1 MQEQINSIESDLK
14 EVKNALLGN
23 EFNKNG
29 LVNRVEKIECYQAK
43 DKKQKWMVAGAFVV
57 LTFLS
62 KFVHKLF

>member
-1 MQEQINSIESDLK
+1 MQEQINTMASDLK

-29 LVNRVEKIECYQAK
+29 LMQRVEKIESYQSK
-43 DKKQKWMVAGAFVV
+43 DKKQKWMLAGAFVV

-62 KFVHKLF
+62 KFIHKLF